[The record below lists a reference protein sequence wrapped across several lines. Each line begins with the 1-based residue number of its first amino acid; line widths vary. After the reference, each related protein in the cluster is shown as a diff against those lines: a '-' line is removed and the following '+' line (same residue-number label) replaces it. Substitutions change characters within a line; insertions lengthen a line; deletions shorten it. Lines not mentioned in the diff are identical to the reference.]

1 MKNPV
6 IHCTQPIR
14 GALYFFVVSEGER
27 YYLFGQSFRPSLWNR
42 YRFGVQLDDAL
53 DWDKCRHNPA
63 GRKVCEK
70 LFKAL
75 PYIEKEYGVV
85 LLRRSGRKSPDRG
98 RLRRRDRGLDERG
111 DFAA

>member
-53 DWDKCRHNPA
+53 DWAKGRFPA
-63 GRKVCEK
+63 DRKVCEK
-70 LFKAL
+70 LFKSI
-75 PYIEKEYGVV
+75 PYIEKAYGLA
-85 LLRRSGRKSPDRG
+85 LLRRSRKASQRSRWED
-98 RLRRRDRGLDERG
+98 DERHER
-111 DFAA
+111 AA